1 MTDLFSVNTNTN
13 KITNVKDKEMI
24 SIYAKIESV
33 NVGQTSNQ
41 SDYLNLQLMDE
52 TGTILAKKWN
62 ITEEEKKQFKIGDI
76 VHITGYGNEF
86 NGKTQIIIESIRVV
100 DDSEGISLENF
111 YKTAP
116 LSKEEI
122 RKNIIGFINKIKNAK
137 FQLITKTLFEKYE
150 ESYLTYPAATKNHH
164 AYISGLGYH
173 VLTMLKIGRSLCSIY
188 PNVNE
193 DLLYA
198 GIILHDIGKV
208 IELSDYRNPEYTTIG
223 KLIGHINIAFEII
236 GQTAK
241 ELGIDGEEVMLLQ
254 HIILAHHGE
263 LEFGSPKRPQILE
276 AELLHLI
283 DLMDSRIN
291 MILQELEETP
301 EGDFSKRI
309 YTLDGRA
316 FYKHSLK

>member
-1 MTDLFSVNTNTN
+1 MADLFTMNTNTN
-13 KITNVKDKEMI
+13 KIADVKDKETI

-33 NVGQTSNQ
+33 NVAQTQNQ
-41 SDYLNLQLMDE
+41 SDYLNFQLMDE
-52 TGTILAKKWN
+52 TGAIFAKKWN

-76 VHITGYGNEF
+76 VHITGHGNEF
-86 NGKTQIIIESIRVV
+86 NGKTQIIIDSIRIV
-100 DDSEGISLENF
+100 DDSEDINLENF

-116 LSKEEI
+116 LTKEEI
-122 RKNIIGFINKIKNAK
+122 RKNIIGFISKIKNSK
-137 FQLITKTLFEKYE
+137 LQLITKTLFERYE
-150 ESYLTYPAATKNHH
+150 ESYLTYPAASKNHH

-173 VLTMLKIGRSLCSIY
+173 VLTMLKIARSLVGIY

-241 ELGIDGEEVMLLQ
+241 ELGINGEEIMLLQ

-263 LEFGSPKRPQILE
+263 LEYGSPKRPQILE
-276 AELLHLI
+276 AEFVHLI
-283 DLMDSRIN
+283 DLIDSRIN
-291 MILQELEETP
+291 MILQELEDTP
-301 EGDFSKRI
+301 EADFSKRV
-309 YTLDGRA
+309 YSLDGRA
-316 FYKHSLK
+316 FYKHTIK